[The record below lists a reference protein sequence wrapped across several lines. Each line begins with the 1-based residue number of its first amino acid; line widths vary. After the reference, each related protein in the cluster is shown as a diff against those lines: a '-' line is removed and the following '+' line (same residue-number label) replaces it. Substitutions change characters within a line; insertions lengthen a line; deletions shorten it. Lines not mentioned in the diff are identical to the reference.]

1 MKKIN
6 KYYLILIILILYSFI
21 QFFEWFQ
28 YSTLISNFINKKNA
42 ITKNEV
48 KKENLVNILKK
59 RNQISIGQ
67 YEKRFGEIFDY
78 LPNKNRELGYI
89 TDNSDKKDTA
99 LEYMFTQYVLSPH
112 IIKLSSDKKYLIG
125 NFSKEIIENNI
136 IEDNKYIFCEEKERK
151 RNFDEIIN
159 YTKTNNKIKNTW
171 PKNKIVIYSPFLK
184 RSGNKIK
191 QYNCIKN
198 KKFKIVKK
206 FDNGVILI
214 ERRD

>member
-59 RNQISIGQ
+59 RNQISIEQ

-171 PKNKIVIYSPFLK
+171 PKNRIVIYSPFLK

>member
-28 YSTLISNFINKKNA
+28 YSTLISNFINKKNE
-42 ITKNEV
+42 IKKNEV

-59 RNQISIGQ
+59 RNQISIEQ

-78 LPNKNRELGYI
+78 LPNKNEELGYI
-89 TDNSDKKDTA
+89 TDYNDQKDVG

-125 NFSKEIIENNI
+125 NFSKKIIEKNI
-136 IEDNKYIFCEEKERK
+136 IEDNKYIFCEKSVFWGGGTSMWGRAHL
-151 RNFDEIIN
+151 F
-159 YTKTNNKIKNTW
+159 T
-171 PKNKIVIYSPFLK
+171 SPPTSHALTDAFKPWFFRWMCGRTDWCALWK
-184 RSGNKIK
+184 MHGWFRSRLGRSS
-191 QYNCIKN
+191 
-198 KKFKIVKK
+198 V
-206 FDNGVILI
+206 LR
-214 ERRD
+214 EL

>member
-21 QFFEWFQ
+21 QYFEWFK
-28 YSTLISNFINKKNA
+28 YSTLISNFVSKKNE

-48 KKENLVNILKK
+48 KKRNLVNVLKK
-59 RNQISIGQ
+59 KNKISIEQ
-67 YEKRFGEIFDY
+67 YEERFIEIFDY
-78 LPNKNRELGYI
+78 LPNKNEELGYI
-89 TDNSDKKDTA
+89 TDNIDQKDVG

-125 NFSKEIIENNI
+125 NFSKKIIEKNI

-159 YTKTNNKIKNTW
+159 YTKTNNEIKNTW

-184 RSGNKIK
+184 RSGNKLK
-191 QYNCIKN
+191 HYNCIKN

-206 FDNGVILI
+206 FDNGIMII
-214 ERRD
+214 ERD

>member
-21 QFFEWFQ
+21 QYFEWFK
-28 YSTLISNFINKKNA
+28 YSTLISNFVSKKNE

-48 KKENLVNILKK
+48 KKRNLVNVLKK
-59 RNQISIGQ
+59 KNKISIEQ
-67 YEKRFGEIFDY
+67 YEERFIEIFDY
-78 LPNKNRELGYI
+78 LPNKNEELGYI
-89 TDNSDKKDTA
+89 TDYNDQKDVG

-125 NFSKEIIENNI
+125 NFSKEIIEDNI
-136 IEDNKYIFCEEKERK
+136 IENNRYIFCEEKERK

-159 YTKTNNKIKNTW
+159 YTKTNNKIKNAW
-171 PKNKIVIYSPFLK
+171 PKNKIMIYSPFLK

-191 QYNCIKN
+191 QYKCVKN
-198 KKFKIVKK
+198 KNFKIVKK
-206 FDNGVILI
+206 FDNGVMLI
-214 ERRD
+214 QRD